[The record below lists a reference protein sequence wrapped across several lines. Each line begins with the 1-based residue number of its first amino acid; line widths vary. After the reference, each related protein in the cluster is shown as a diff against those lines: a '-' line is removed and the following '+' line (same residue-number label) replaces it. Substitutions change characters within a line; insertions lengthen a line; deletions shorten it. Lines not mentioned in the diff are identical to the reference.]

1 MAAEAI
7 DSGKARATLAKLV
20 AITNSKPAAA

>member
-1 MAAEAI
+1 MGAEAI
-7 DSGKARATLAKLV
+7 SSGKARATLDKLV